1 MSRRNKLVL
10 VLMIILGLAVFGY
23 SLRDIKISIL
33 IHDFTTINLWWLA
46 VAIGCM
52 CAYFGLEGLV
62 VKILVEK
69 RLGKYSYKSALRIPL
84 IEQLFNGITPFSSGG
99 QPAQLVAMLQSGID
113 GGRASSILLMK
124 FVVFQAMIVINFL
137 IALIV
142 GFHYMVAKMSYL
154 SLFVVFGF
162 LIHFSVI
169 VGLLLI
175 MFWPRFTKKLI
186 KVITWPLKFF
196 MKPERVVSMATNLD
210 DKVDLF
216 YDESVRLLRE
226 HKLLVEVVIIT
237 FFQLMFYYLVP
248 YFIMLSLGYSHVNA
262 VMITCLHILIVMV
275 ISIFPIPGGEGGAEY
290 SFEVLFR
297 SYITSSSKL
306 VLAMLLWR
314 ILTYYFGIFSGIGA
328 LAVKP
333 DKLKPHE
340 HQHIEDE
347 AVRKQNK
354 NI

>member
-1 MSRRNKLVL
+1 
-10 VLMIILGLAVFGY
+10 
-23 SLRDIKISIL
+23 
-33 IHDFTTINLWWLA
+33 
-46 VAIGCM
+46 
-52 CAYFGLEGLV
+52 
-62 VKILVEK
+62 
-69 RLGKYSYKSALRIPL
+69 
-84 IEQLFNGITPFSSGG
+84 
-99 QPAQLVAMLQSGID
+99 
-113 GGRASSILLMK
+113 
-124 FVVFQAMIVINFL
+124 
-137 IALIV
+137 
-142 GFHYMVAKMSYL
+142 MSYL

-175 MFWPRFTKKLI
+175 MFWPRFTKKIDQGHYLA
-186 KVITWPLKFF
+186 VEVFF

-226 HKLLVEVVIIT
+226 RKLLVEVVIIT

-354 NI
+354 KNTTKRLSAVPSLFCLAMVGGRLDGYMDGHRNCTSSLTTC